1 MNNFLLGWIK
11 VPILEHFKAIK
22 NKKIKQ
28 MVKAGTWAPKIKKS
42 KKRSLPKTSPP
53 QDQEIVEQPTKRPR
67 IVTAIEKGLNSPF
80 FFFVFLSTFFLF
92 FSLCFFFFINLN
104 LGESENDEDM
114 GGKDGTPEN
123 GSSDIA
129 GLCIPFELF
138 FLFFYH
144 HLEPI
149 IIINQD
155 EEMGEKPRSPVGLDA
170 IVMEK
175 KIFQFI
181 ASVCPTTCL
190 HDLTNLG

>member
-67 IVTAIEKGLNSPF
+67 IVTAIEK
-80 FFFVFLSTFFLF
+80 
-92 FSLCFFFFINLN
+92 
-104 LGESENDEDM
+104 GESENDEDM

-190 HDLTNLG
+190 QPDKFRIRD

>member
-1 MNNFLLGWIK
+1 MGT
-11 VPILEHFKAIK
+11 K
-22 NKKIKQ
+22 NQ
-28 MVKAGTWAPKIKKS
+28 KIKKEKLTQNQS
-42 KKRSLPKTSPP
+42 SSRSRNRWTANQEAKNCHGYWKRFKFS
-53 QDQEIVEQPTKRPR
+53 
-67 IVTAIEKGLNSPF
+67 F